1 MANSAEFRPS
11 ELVRLLSKASVD
23 YVVVGGVAVVVQA
36 HARFTDDLD
45 ICYAT
50 DRANLS
56 RLGEVLLQLGAT
68 LRGIEVDVPFVPDGP
83 TLRGTQILCLNT
95 PFGGLDL
102 LARPQGAPRYERLR
116 ARAEV
121 VDIAGVQVP
130 VASID
135 DMLAM
140 KRAAGRPQDLIDIDA
155 LEIARR
161 RRRGRTRPTAPAAGP
176 TPRRAQPL

>member
-1 MANSAEFRPS
+1 VASAAEFRPS
-11 ELVRLLSKASVD
+11 ELVRLLSEADVD

-56 RLGEVLLQLGAT
+56 RLGGVLVELGAT
-68 LRGIEVDVPFVPDGP
+68 LRGIEVDVPFVPEGR

-95 PFGGLDL
+95 PYGGLDL
-102 LARPQGAPRYERLR
+102 LAQPQGAPRYERLR
-116 ARAEV
+116 SRAEV
-121 VDIAGVQVP
+121 VEIGGVEVP
-130 VASID
+130 VASVD
-135 DMLAM
+135 DMIAM
-140 KRAAGRPQDLIDIDA
+140 KRAAGRPQDLIDVDA

-161 RRRGRTRPTAPAAGP
+161 RRRGASRS
-176 TPRRAQPL
+176 

>member
-1 MANSAEFRPS
+1 VASVAEFRPS

-50 DRANLS
+50 NRVNLT
-56 RLGEVLLQLGAT
+56 RLGEVLVQLGAT
-68 LRGIEVDVPFVPDGP
+68 LRGIEVDVPFVPDGRA
-83 TLRGTQILCLNT
+83 LRGTQILCLNT
-95 PFGGLDL
+95 PLGGLDL
-102 LARPQGAPRYERLR
+102 LASPQGAPRYDRLR

-121 VDIAGVQVP
+121 VDIAGVEVP

-135 DMLAM
+135 DMIAM
-140 KRAAGRPQDLIDIDA
+140 KRAAGRPQDLSDVDA

-161 RRRGRTRPTAPAAGP
+161 RRRERSRS
-176 TPRRAQPL
+176 

>member
-1 MANSAEFRPS
+1 MPNAAEFRPS

-50 DRANLS
+50 DRANLT
-56 RLGEVLLQLGAT
+56 RLGDVLVQLGAT
-68 LRGIEVDVPFVPDGP
+68 LRGIEADVPFVPDGR

-95 PFGGLDL
+95 PLGGLDL
-102 LARPQGAPRYERLR
+102 LARPQGAPSYQRLR

-121 VDIAGVQVP
+121 VDISGVKVP
-130 VASID
+130 VAAID
-135 DMLAM
+135 DMIAM
-140 KRAAGRPQDLIDIDA
+140 KRAVARPQDLIDIDA

-161 RRRGRTRPTAPAAGP
+161 RRRERSRS
-176 TPRRAQPL
+176 

>member
-1 MANSAEFRPS
+1 VATAAEFRPS
-11 ELVRLLSKASVD
+11 ELVRVLSEAEVD

-56 RLGEVLLQLGAT
+56 RLGEVLVELGAT
-68 LRGIEVDVPFVPDGP
+68 LRGIEVDVPFVPDGR

-95 PFGGLDL
+95 PLGGLDL
-102 LARPQGAPRYERLR
+102 VARPEGAPRYERLR

-121 VDIAGVQVP
+121 VEIAGVEVP

-135 DMLAM
+135 DMIAM

-161 RRRGRTRPTAPAAGP
+161 RRRGATRS
-176 TPRRAQPL
+176 

>member
-1 MANSAEFRPS
+1 MASAAEFRPS
-11 ELVRLLSKASVD
+11 ELVRLLSKAAVD

-56 RLGEVLLQLGAT
+56 RLGEVLVELGAT
-68 LRGIEVDVPFVPDGP
+68 LRGIDVDVPFVPDGR
-83 TLRGTQILCLNT
+83 TLRGTQTLCLNT

-102 LARPQGAPRYERLR
+102 LAQPEGAPRYERLR

-121 VDIAGVQVP
+121 VEIAGVAVP

-135 DMLAM
+135 DMIAM
-140 KRAAGRPQDLIDIDA
+140 KRAAGRPQDLIDVDA

-161 RRRGRTRPTAPAAGP
+161 RRRAAS
-176 TPRRAQPL
+176 RS

>member
-1 MANSAEFRPS
+1 VANGAEFRPS
-11 ELVRLLSKASVD
+11 ELVALLSQASVD

-56 RLGEVLLQLGAT
+56 RLSEILVQLGVT
-68 LRGIEVDVPFVPDGP
+68 LRGIEVDVPFVPDGR

-95 PFGGLDL
+95 PLGGLDL

-116 ARAEV
+116 ARADV
-121 VDIAGVQVP
+121 VDIAGSQVP

-135 DMLAM
+135 DMIAM

-161 RRRGRTRPTAPAAGP
+161 RRRKQSRP
-176 TPRRAQPL
+176 

>member
-1 MANSAEFRPS
+1 VATAAEFRPS
-11 ELVRLLSKASVD
+11 ELVRVLSEAEVD

-56 RLGEVLLQLGAT
+56 RLGEVLVELGAT
-68 LRGIEVDVPFVPDGP
+68 LRGIEVDLPFVPDGR

-95 PFGGLDL
+95 PLGGLDL
-102 LARPQGAPRYERLR
+102 VARPEGAPRYERLR

-121 VDIAGVQVP
+121 VEIAGVEVP

-135 DMLAM
+135 DMIAM

-161 RRRGRTRPTAPAAGP
+161 RRRGATRS
-176 TPRRAQPL
+176 

>member
-1 MANSAEFRPS
+1 VANAAEFRPS
-11 ELVRLLSKASVD
+11 ELVRLLSEADVD

-56 RLGEVLLQLGAT
+56 RLGGVLVELGAT
-68 LRGIEVDVPFVPDGP
+68 LRGIEVDVPFVPDGR
-83 TLRGTQILCLNT
+83 TLRGTQILCLST
-95 PFGGLDL
+95 PLGGLDL
-102 LARPQGAPRYERLR
+102 LARPEGAPRYERLR
-116 ARAEV
+116 SRAEV
-121 VDIAGVQVP
+121 VEISGVKVP

-135 DMLAM
+135 DMIAM
-140 KRAAGRPQDLIDIDA
+140 KRAAGRPQDLIDVDA

-161 RRRGRTRPTAPAAGP
+161 RRRGASRS
-176 TPRRAQPL
+176 

>member
-1 MANSAEFRPS
+1 VASAAEFRPS
-11 ELVRLLSKASVD
+11 ELVRLLSEADVD

-56 RLGEVLLQLGAT
+56 RLGGVLVELGAT
-68 LRGIEVDVPFVPDGP
+68 LRGIEVDVPFVPEGR

-95 PFGGLDL
+95 PYGGLDL
-102 LARPQGAPRYERLR
+102 LAQPEGAPRYERLR
-116 ARAEV
+116 SRAEV
-121 VDIAGVQVP
+121 VEIGGVEVP
-130 VASID
+130 VASVD
-135 DMLAM
+135 DMIAM
-140 KRAAGRPQDLIDIDA
+140 KRAAGRPQDLIDVDA

-161 RRRGRTRPTAPAAGP
+161 RRRGASRS
-176 TPRRAQPL
+176 